1 MFGTHFYF
9 TSRLPTPALL
19 GYKGDIIK
27 SSFQKTAGTCTLYVE
42 LELAM
47 VAVQK
52 CIIVL
57 LLHDYLGPI
66 TKKPWLHTHNEFY
79 KSSGFS

>member
-9 TSRLPTPALL
+9 TSRLPTPAIL
-19 GYKGDIIK
+19 GEGDVIK
-27 SSFQKTAGTCTLYVE
+27 SSFQKTAGTCTMYVE
-42 LELAM
+42 LELAL

-52 CIIVL
+52 CVIVL

-66 TKKPWLHTHNEFY
+66 TKKPWLHTHT
-79 KSSGFS
+79 